1 VSVTFDVSNHP
12 TFQQRQAIEH
22 SPSPLM
28 IMAGAGTGKTFTL
41 VKRIVHLIE
50 NKSIDPFHILMITY
64 TERAA
69 RELKEKV
76 VSEVGQPAEKMT
88 VGTFHS
94 VCYQTVK
101 EFGNVSPTPRLLDE
115 SEAIYMLL
123 DTFDDLGPFEST
135 EFALEPEKAVVKSFL
150 PFFSRCRDELLD
162 PAGMPDPQNE
172 TDTEVLAQ
180 IRDLRRIYG
189 LYQAMKKDLDTV
201 DYGDM
206 ILQAHEL
213 LQSDEIALKACRDR
227 FRHIIVDEFQDNN
240 FALNKIVG
248 LLAHKRQSVTVVG
261 DDDQVIYSFRGASA
275 YNIKAFEDSYGSQKD
290 FLATPLET
298 NFRSHQQI
306 LDVAN
311 DIIKHNDDRQAKLLK
326 AEGERKGPRP
336 TLIWTT
342 KIEQPIIIIDQI
354 YELLS
359 EGFSFEDIA
368 VLSRTRNQAKSLAD
382 SFLGANI
389 PTQAD
394 FRHFFEIPE
403 IKTLVAWCQVVG
415 EGKHKETALYRL
427 VREASNNE
435 TAYELFSRFD
445 TRDLTPRIQLLP
457 SLNGTLPPEARAL
470 FTQVEEL
477 KKLSKKKNAGEMLW
491 EICERT
497 ALLRPLAK
505 RYHYEDQLALINIGN
520 LLKKA
525 QEFSR
530 DRENERGLHR
540 FNLYLES
547 MMTASNRPAHLPS
560 PVNSNAVTVQTIH
573 GVKGGEFPVV
583 FVPFNR
589 SGSFPLSFRREAMVS
604 RPPDEWIQYA
614 KHSTLS
620 DRDHHLQEERRLM
633 YVAVTRAQ
641 EKLFL
646 LAPSKAT
653 SLFVKKLDK
662 SLVHEINSEIAVTK
676 DKA

>member
-1 VSVTFDVSNHP
+1 
-12 TFQQRQAIEH
+12 
-22 SPSPLM
+22 M

-261 DDDQVIYSFRGASA
+261 DDDQVIYIFSGLL
-275 YNIKAFEDSYGSQKD
+275 AFEG
-290 FLATPLET
+290 LC
-298 NFRSHQQI
+298 
-306 LDVAN
+306 
-311 DIIKHNDDRQAKLLK
+311 
-326 AEGERKGPRP
+326 
-336 TLIWTT
+336 IW
-342 KIEQPIIIIDQI
+342 
-354 YELLS
+354 
-359 EGFSFEDIA
+359 
-368 VLSRTRNQAKSLAD
+368 
-382 SFLGANI
+382 
-389 PTQAD
+389 
-394 FRHFFEIPE
+394 
-403 IKTLVAWCQVVG
+403 
-415 EGKHKETALYRL
+415 
-427 VREASNNE
+427 
-435 TAYELFSRFD
+435 
-445 TRDLTPRIQLLP
+445 
-457 SLNGTLPPEARAL
+457 
-470 FTQVEEL
+470 
-477 KKLSKKKNAGEMLW
+477 
-491 EICERT
+491 
-497 ALLRPLAK
+497 
-505 RYHYEDQLALINIGN
+505 
-520 LLKKA
+520 
-525 QEFSR
+525 
-530 DRENERGLHR
+530 
-540 FNLYLES
+540 
-547 MMTASNRPAHLPS
+547 
-560 PVNSNAVTVQTIH
+560 
-573 GVKGGEFPVV
+573 
-583 FVPFNR
+583 
-589 SGSFPLSFRREAMVS
+589 
-604 RPPDEWIQYA
+604 
-614 KHSTLS
+614 
-620 DRDHHLQEERRLM
+620 
-633 YVAVTRAQ
+633 
-641 EKLFL
+641 
-646 LAPSKAT
+646 
-653 SLFVKKLDK
+653 
-662 SLVHEINSEIAVTK
+662 
-676 DKA
+676 

>member
-1 VSVTFDVSNHP
+1 
-12 TFQQRQAIEH
+12 
-22 SPSPLM
+22 M

-88 VGTFHS
+88 VGTFHR

-135 EFALEPEKAVVKSFL
+135 EFSLEPEKAVVKSFL

-162 PAGMPDPQNE
+162 PAAMPDPQNE

-213 LQSDEIALKACRDR
+213 LQSDEKALKACRDR

-248 LLAHKRQSVTVVG
+248 LLVHKRQSVTVVG

-326 AEGERKGPRP
+326 AEDERKGPCP
-336 TLIWTT
+336 TLIWAT

-368 VLSRTRNQAKSLAD
+368 VLCRTRNQAKSLAD

-403 IKTLVAWCQVVG
+403 IKTLVAWCQVIG
-415 EGKHKETALYRL
+415 KGKHKETALYRL
-427 VREASNNE
+427 LREASNNE

-445 TRDLTPRIQLLP
+445 TRDLTPRIQLLH
-457 SLNGTLPPEARAL
+457 SLNGTLPPEAKAL
-470 FTQVEEL
+470 F
-477 KKLSKKKNAGEMLW
+477 KH
-491 EICERT
+491 C
-497 ALLRPLAK
+497 LL
-505 RYHYEDQLALINIGN
+505 YT
-520 LLKKA
+520 
-525 QEFSR
+525 S
-530 DRENERGLHR
+530 
-540 FNLYLES
+540 
-547 MMTASNRPAHLPS
+547 PS
-560 PVNSNAVTVQTIH
+560 P
-573 GVKGGEFPVV
+573 
-583 FVPFNR
+583 
-589 SGSFPLSFRREAMVS
+589 
-604 RPPDEWIQYA
+604 
-614 KHSTLS
+614 
-620 DRDHHLQEERRLM
+620 RD
-633 YVAVTRAQ
+633 
-641 EKLFL
+641 
-646 LAPSKAT
+646 
-653 SLFVKKLDK
+653 
-662 SLVHEINSEIAVTK
+662 
-676 DKA
+676 

>member
-1 VSVTFDVSNHP
+1 MSVTFAVSNHP
-12 TFQQRQAIEH
+12 TSQQRQAIEH

-41 VKRIVHLIE
+41 VKRMVHLIE
-50 NKSIDPFHILMITY
+50 NENIDPFHILMITY

-101 EFGNVSPTPRLLDE
+101 EFGNVSPAPRLLDE
-115 SEAIYMLL
+115 SEAIYILL

-162 PAGMPDPQNE
+162 PAAMPNPQNE
-172 TDTEVLAQ
+172 TDTEIMAQ
-180 IRDLRRIYG
+180 INDLRRVYG
-189 LYQAMKKDLDTV
+189 HYQAVKRNLNAV

-206 ILQAHEL
+206 ILQAHDL
-213 LQSDEIALKACRDR
+213 LISDEKALKACRDR
-227 FRHIIVDEFQDNN
+227 FHHIIVDEFQDNN
-240 FALNKIVG
+240 FALNEIVG
-248 LLAHKRQSVTVVG
+248 LLAQNRQSVTVVG

-275 YNIKAFEDSYGSQKD
+275 YNIKAFEKSYGSHKD

-306 LDVAN
+306 LDLAN
-311 DIIKHNDDRQAKLLK
+311 DIIKHNDDRQAKFLES
-326 AEGERKGPRP
+326 EGGRKGPRP
-336 TLIWTT
+336 TLIWAT
-342 KIEQPIIIIDQI
+342 KMEQPTIII
-354 YELLS
+354 ELIFDLLTK
-359 EGFSFEDIA
+359 EFSFEDIA
-368 VLSRTRNQAKSLAD
+368 VLCRTRNQAKSLAD

-394 FRHFFEIPE
+394 FRQFFDIPS

-427 VREASNNE
+427 LREASNDK

-445 TRDLTPRIQLLP
+445 IRDSTPRIQLLN
-457 SLNGTLPPEARAL
+457 SLNGSLPPEAKAL
-470 FTQVEEL
+470 FKQVEEL
-477 KKLSKKKNAGEMLW
+477 QQLSKKKNAGEMLW

-497 ALLRPLAK
+497 SLLRPLVK
-505 RYHYEDQLALINIGN
+505 RHHYEDQIALINTGN

-530 DRENERGLHR
+530 NRENKRGLHS

-547 MMTASNRPAHLPS
+547 MMTAGNWRAHLPS
-560 PVNSNAVTVQTIH
+560 SENSNAVTVQTIH
-573 GVKGGEFPVV
+573 GVKGREFPVV

-589 SGSFPLSFRREAMVS
+589 SGSFPLAFRREALVS
-604 RPPDEWIQYA
+604 RPPDEWVQYV
-614 KHSTLS
+614 KHSILS

-641 EKLFL
+641 ERLFL

-653 SLFVKKLDK
+653 SVFVKELDK
-662 SLVHEINSEIAVTK
+662 SLVHEIDRENPVTE
-676 DKA
+676 DGV